1 MRLDLK
7 DVAARVEPILAR
19 YGLKPVPT
27 PAGEA
32 SGDGYSAAFQGP
44 SIRGKFPCIAIFI
57 PELELQAAHDMEQLD
72 QLIRLHTDRAIVSYQ
87 EMLAEGPQ

>member
-1 MRLDLK
+1 MPITPQ
-7 DVAARVEPILAR
+7 DVAAKVEPILAP
-19 YGLKPVPT
+19 YGLKPMP
-27 PAGEA
+27 PDQGEA
-32 SGDGYSAAFQGP
+32 DGYAGAFQGP
-44 SIRGKFPCIAIFI
+44 SIRGKFPCIAILI